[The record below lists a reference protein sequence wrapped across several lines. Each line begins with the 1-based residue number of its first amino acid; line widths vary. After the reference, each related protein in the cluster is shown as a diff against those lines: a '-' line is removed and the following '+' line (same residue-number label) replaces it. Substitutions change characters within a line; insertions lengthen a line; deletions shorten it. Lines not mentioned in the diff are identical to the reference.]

1 MRGSRSKP
9 PVLKRFGQHFLHD
22 QTVLASI
29 AQAASPAEGEVIVEI
44 GPGRGALT
52 DLLAESPNRLIAIEL
67 DRALSESL
75 RERYA
80 GNGSVMIVEQD
91 VLQVDIAALAGG
103 RYVVVGNVP
112 YYITTPILFH
122 VLKPPYPRHAVF
134 LVQREVA
141 QRIVAA
147 PGSKTYGALSA
158 NVQAVASAEIMRLV
172 PPGAF
177 RPPPKVDSA
186 VVRVVPRPDP
196 IISPDE
202 VAAYRG
208 FVQALF
214 GMRRKQIGNSLRS
227 ASQLTAEAAARV
239 LAGLGI
245 DPSARAES
253 LSPGELAT
261 LMRASRAA
269 GSSGPDS

>member
-1 MRGSRSKP
+1 MPRSRSNP

-22 QTVLASI
+22 PSVLEAI
-29 AQAASPAEGEVIVEI
+29 ARAVAPAPDDAIVEI

-52 DLLAESPNRLIAIEL
+52 DMLARYPNSLTAIEV
-67 DRALSESL
+67 DRALAASL

-80 GNGSVMIVEQD
+80 SSSNVTIVEND
-91 VLQVDIAALAGG
+91 VLKVDLASLVNGP
-103 RYVVVGNVP
+103 YVVAGNVP

-122 VLKPPYPRHAVF
+122 VLRPPYPRHAVF

-141 QRIVAA
+141 ERIISP
-147 PGSKTYGALSA
+147 PGSRSYGALSA
-158 NVQAVASAEIMRLV
+158 NVQAVASAEILIRV

-186 VVRVVPRPDP
+186 VIRITPRPDP
-196 IISPDE
+196 LIELQE
-202 VAAYRG
+202 VDRYRA

-227 ASQLTAEAAARV
+227 ASSLSAESAAAVLERV
-239 LAGLGI
+239 GI
-245 DPSARAES
+245 DPQSRAES
-253 LSPGELAT
+253 LSPGELAL
-261 LMRASRAA
+261 LMRASID
-269 GSSGPDS
+269 SGTA